1 MKTIKI
7 SRLIL
12 AISFAFALALNASS
26 AVAGGSHAAP
36 HWTYEGEGSPDKWGG
51 LSADY
56 AICSQGKTQS
66 PIDIK
71 GAQEEELSPI
81 DFSYSAIKTAKVLN
95 NGHTLQVNYDNG
107 SMISINGKEYD
118 LAQFHFHA
126 PSEHTIDG
134 KLADMELHFVHKN
147 GDGKL
152 AVVGVLIIKGAENET
167 IAKLWANLP
176 KKADEATDV
185 KTAFNAGDLLPVE
198 KGYFNYSGSLTTPPC
213 SEGVNW
219 LVMKNPIEM
228 SEAQIKTFISII
240 GKSNRPVQPVNKRKL
255 KGTKF

>member
-1 MKTIKI
+1 MYIMTT

-12 AISFAFALALNASS
+12 AMAFALTLGARS
-26 AVAGGSHAAP
+26 VAFAGEKGHNAP
-36 HWTYEGEGSPDKWGG
+36 HWTYEGEGSPDKWGE

-56 AICSQGKTQS
+56 RICSQGKTQS

-71 GAQEEELSPI
+71 GAQAEELSPI
-81 DFSYSAIKTAKVLN
+81 DFSYSGIKTAKVLN
-95 NGHTLQVNYDNG
+95 NGHTLQVNYSNG
-107 SMISINGKEYD
+107 SMISMNGKEYD
-118 LAQFHFHA
+118 LVQFHFHA
-126 PSEHTIDG
+126 PSEHSIDG

-152 AVVGVLIIKGAENET
+152 AVVGVLIKKGAENET

-176 KKADEATDV
+176 GKAGDTTDV
-185 KTAFNAGDLLPVE
+185 KTAFNASDLLPVE

-219 LVMKNPIEM
+219 LVLKNPIEM
-228 SEAQIKTFISII
+228 SEAQIKAFTGVI
-240 GKSNRPVQPVNKRKL
+240 GKSNRPVQPINKRKL
-255 KGTKF
+255 KGSKF

>member
-7 SRLIL
+7 SSLIL
-12 AISFAFALALNASS
+12 VGAFAFTLSAYSAALA
-26 AVAGGSHAAP
+26 GEKGHGAP
-36 HWTYEGEGSPDKWGG
+36 HWTYEGEGSPDKWGE
-51 LSADY
+51 LSPDY
-56 AICSQGKTQS
+56 ATCSQGKTQS

-71 GAQEEELSPI
+71 EAAQEELTPI

-118 LAQFHFHA
+118 LVQFHFHA
-126 PSEHTIDG
+126 PSEHTVNG
-134 KLADMELHFVHKN
+134 KPADMELHFVHKN
-147 GDGKL
+147 GNKKL
-152 AVVGVLIIKGAENET
+152 AVVGVLMVKGAENET

-176 KKADEATDV
+176 KNANDSADV
-185 KTAFNAGDLLPVE
+185 KAAFNAGDLLPVE

-219 LVMKNPIEM
+219 LVLKNPIEM
-228 SEAQIKTFISII
+228 SESQIKAFAGII

-255 KGTKF
+255 KSTNF